1 MLKIIKD
8 FKSLNTV
15 ADLREN
21 KLTLSDYNE
30 LDYVLKLY
38 LHMKYKATIKYGVLF
53 LSQNVADWLK
63 RYKNI
68 QVKKSAFHSGMFEMQ

>member
-15 ADLREN
+15 ADLRKN
-21 KLTLSDYNE
+21 KLTLSDYYE
-30 LDYVLKLY
+30 LNILLKQYLY
-38 LHMKYKATIKYGVLF
+38 MKYKATIKYGIVF

>member
-15 ADLREN
+15 ADLRKN

-38 LHMKYKATIKYGVLF
+38 LHMKYKATIKYGIIF

-68 QVKKSAFHSGMFEMQ
+68 QVKKSDFHIGMFEMQ